1 MGKTRQAVNEDN
13 SPGPAGFFFAR
24 PLRGNGSAV
33 AGPRDRE
40 RMETEMSGKIPARL
54 VGLVTGVLAAG
65 AILAMTTASA
75 GAMVSYTPIYDNI
88 PAPLPGNEPSEAFEA
103 TSTSQFGG
111 EVELAAATKDT
122 TKVTVTLS
130 SWACQS
136 GGAEDGTCVSA
147 KGAKFSWPVTLN
159 LYTPGVGDSVGT
171 QIASLTK
178 TFKMPYRP
186 SAIAT
191 KCAGNGGWY
200 KQGNCFHGKLFK
212 ISFVLR
218 GVTIPSKA
226 IVSVAY
232 NTSNYG
238 AEPQYPKTCNNA
250 PSGPD
255 ECPYDSLNVGGV
267 EGAPSVGSDPQPKS
281 VYVSSTW
288 SGAYCDGGAA
298 GTGSFRFDPALPS
311 CVPGYDG
318 FDNEGLQPGIE
329 IATG

>member
-1 MGKTRQAVNEDN
+1 MT
-13 SPGPAGFFFAR
+13 
-24 PLRGNGSAV
+24 
-33 AGPRDRE
+33 
-40 RMETEMSGKIPARL
+40 GKIPRL
-54 VGLVTGVLAAG
+54 GGLAAVLLAACAVLA
-65 AILAMTTASA
+65 LSASA
-75 GAMVSYTPIYDNI
+75 ASAMMTSYTPIYNNI
-88 PAPLPGNEPSEAFEA
+88 PSPLPGNEASEAFEA

-111 EVELAAATKDT
+111 EVELAAATKDH
-122 TKVTVTLS
+122 TKVTVTMS

-147 KGAKFSWPVTLN
+147 PGSKFTEPVTLRI
-159 LYTPGVGDSVGT
+159 YTAGVGDAVGT

-186 SAIAT
+186 SANAT

-200 KQGNCFHGKLFK
+200 KAGNCFHGKLFK
-212 ISFVLR
+212 INFVLS
-218 GVTIPSKA
+218 GITLPTKS

-232 NTSNYG
+232 NTSDYG
-238 AEPQYPKTCNNA
+238 ETPQRPKPCNSEPA
-250 PSGPD
+250 G
-255 ECPYDSLNVGGV
+255 CPYDSLNVGGS
-267 EGAPSVGSDPQPKS
+267 ETAPTVGSDPQPKS

-288 SGAYCDGGAA
+288 TGAYCDAGAA